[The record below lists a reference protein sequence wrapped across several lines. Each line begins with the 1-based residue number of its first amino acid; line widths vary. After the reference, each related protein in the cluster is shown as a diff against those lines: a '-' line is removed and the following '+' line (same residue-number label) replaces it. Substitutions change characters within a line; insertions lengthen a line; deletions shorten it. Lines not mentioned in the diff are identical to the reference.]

1 MFSNLKVAFR
11 LGIGFA
17 VLLVISLV
25 IGGIALTRLAH
36 LDEVVNRLSTQDWE
50 TARAAMENQIRTR
63 DNVGKSLRILLAD
76 GDAETI
82 TRIRAEMEENSKANS
97 DGHEAP
103 RATGHRQGGPG
114 SARRDGDRT
123 RRLQRA
129 ARTRCWTLAKDPKTR
144 DAAMKAYND
153 EVMPLLE
160 KYLEQFRTLKDQTQA
175 RFAASADESRAT
187 YASARRTIISA
198 GIAALVFGIAL
209 AILLARS
216 IVKPLRNAVQIA
228 DAVKQGRLDNDIEP
242 MARTRPASC

>member
-1 MFSNLKVAFR
+1 MKFSNLKVAVR

-25 IGGIALTRLAH
+25 IGGIALTRMAH

-82 TRIRAEMEENSKANS
+82 TRIRSEMEENSKANS
-97 DGHEAP
+97 EGMKLLEQLVTDNEGKAVLAEA
-103 RATGHRQGGPG
+103 AT
-114 SARRDGDRT
+114 ARDAYNK
-123 RRLQRA
+123 RRGEVL
-129 ARTRCWTLAKDPKTR
+129 TLAKDPKAR

-160 KYLEQFRTLKDQTQA
+160 TYLEQFGLLKDQTQA
-175 RFAASADESRAT
+175 SFQASAEESRAT
-187 YASARRTIISA
+187 YESARRTIFAA

-216 IVKPLRNAVQIA
+216 IVRPLRHAVVVA
-228 DAVKQGRLDNDIEP
+228 DAVRQG
-242 MARTRPASC
+242 